1 MQHARGFRWSRELR
15 RLINSRRGGVSA
27 DLIRATVQGA
37 VARQL
42 FPLLSDVR
50 RVGSAPQG
58 SLMPRAAFQGWG
70 KTVPLSPCGSCFPSL
85 RVGFTLPP
93 PCSPFR
99 FTSFCFRVRSYVVAT
114 LFSGE
119 IPRSAIYI
127 FDVASSTPLMLLVRN
142 LPLTRDPCG
151 FSAFSFSTFHLC
163 PPTVSS
169 SLLHQPPVQ
178 QLASSHCLRSASL
191 VTRPPARGQSVRF

>member
-1 MQHARGFRWSRELR
+1 M
-15 RLINSRRGGVSA
+15 
-27 DLIRATVQGA
+27 
-37 VARQL
+37 RQDR
-42 FPLLSDVR
+42 S
-50 RVGSAPQG
+50 S
-58 SLMPRAAFQGWG
+58 
-70 KTVPLSPCGSCFPSL
+70 LSPCGSCFPSL

-169 SLLHQPPVQ
+169 SLLHQPPAQ
-178 QLASSHCLRSASL
+178 QLASSHCLRSASS